1 MKISSVNSRV
11 ASINAPCRVQKA
23 QNTKSFSPKVL
34 SLSEYKAR
42 NLAFTG
48 TQRNKEQVIFIG
60 AESDPY
66 SKAGGVGTVM
76 KDYRSF
82 SSPENQVEI
91 IPYYGA
97 VNREITGV
105 TPLKDNNGN
114 FIMQTTKG
122 DIELELVS
130 SKFMQWGKEKST
142 PIMLF
147 KPKDDDKSLT
157 YFVFTDE
164 VSSMKKPYESTYVY
178 SSGGKQANNGWK
190 GDPYAKFSKAAV
202 EFMDDVIKDKAET
215 SKDFNPATVV
225 CSDSQT
231 AYVIEYMAHKT
242 TNTAEKSKYEGINPT
257 YIGHNLGP
265 GYCGETSMQNMFV
278 NLGATPEQISKI
290 EHDPVY
296 KDKIKG
302 DNYFKPFVQKALDE
316 TGCPSAVQIPLYWA
330 DKGYVKSF
338 SVVSEDYADSIANN
352 PQAAHNIHKSASK
365 LYNNGVFNG
374 IMNPLNDPAVDPTK
388 KLMNQRYNEDCVDT
402 DGKVYPKFDVY
413 PENPTYDD
421 IQKIKNSNKLKL
433 LERLSAKDTTIIT
446 GNPNRTAKINP
457 ENPSSDV
464 IKPEL
469 IKMIKEGKGSE
480 VPVFVSWGR
489 TDTQKGHD
497 ITLNAFEKFAKTK
510 EGKNA
515 ILILGAGLGK
525 GKESE
530 IVSEKVKSMLNDP
543 ELKGRVVHIEG
554 WAPAYALAS
563 AGDAAVF
570 SSRFEPCGLTDLE
583 AMKYYCT
590 PIVTNTQGF
599 KQKNF
604 DPRNKKEAAKA
615 TSYKTTHEYNLLKN
629 DIMLI
634 LSAYVK
640 DNYRSKLKVMK
651 EFPTFYKTD
660 ENGKKVYDDTLF
672 KNFAEKSHEDMSKRK
687 NELSQYLNDGESLPK
702 DWCDW
707 DNLSKDFNFKFG
719 GYARELK
726 DGILVSEM
734 ADAMKACVTAS
745 ASTKEK
751 IANNLKNLKT
761 GWKNNEGL
769 HPDNKSSYALYKER
783 HLDSDGIEPDKADLI
798 AVDDATI
805 DKNIDEVQKS
815 DLSTRVNTYSTT
827 ALAAIAGFVLSKVG
841 SKRIIAESEEK
852 LKALEDKCKF
862 LQSEIKNIRKA
873 NKRNL
878 IIVGAAA
885 AVAGGALTFLIT
897 KFINKK
903 KSESEE
909 LNNPTPEQ
917 NIDNKVKTTQE
928 QPDNSVSAEQA
939 PALNFA
945 PNMNTFLDNTKKTA

>member
-11 ASINAPCRVQKA
+11 VSLNAPCRVQKA
-23 QNTKSFSPKVL
+23 QNSKSFSPKVL

-48 TQRNKEQVIFIG
+48 AQRNKEQVIFIG

-97 VNREITGV
+97 NNSEATGV
-105 TPLKDNNGN
+105 VPLKDEKGN
-114 FIMQTTKG
+114 FIMHTTRG

-130 SKFMQWGKEKST
+130 SKFMQWGKENSS

-147 KPKDDDKSLT
+147 KPKNDDKSLT
-157 YFVFTDE
+157 YFVFTDQ

-202 EFMDDVIKDKAET
+202 EFMDDIVKDKAKT

-231 AYVIEYMAHKT
+231 AYVIEYMAHKA
-242 TNTAEKSKYEGINPT
+242 TNPSEKSKFEGINPT

-296 KDKIKG
+296 EDKIKG
-302 DNYFKPFVQKALDE
+302 DNYFRPYVEKALDE

-352 PQAAHNIHKSASK
+352 PQAAHNIYNSAK
-365 LYNNGVFNG
+365 ELYKNGVFNG

-388 KLMNQRYNEDCVDT
+388 ELMNQRYNEDCVDT

-413 PENPTYDD
+413 PENPTYED
-421 IQKIKNSNKLKL
+421 IQKVKNSNKLKL

-446 GNPNRTAKINP
+446 GNPKRTAKINP

-497 ITLNAFEKFAKTK
+497 ITLNAFEKFAKTE

-515 ILILGAGLGK
+515 ILILGAGLDK
-525 GKESE
+525 GRESA
-530 IVSEKVKSMLNDP
+530 IVSQKVESMLDDP
-543 ELKGRVVHIEG
+543 DLKGRIVHIEG

-563 AGDAAVF
+563 AGDAAIF

-583 AMKYYCT
+583 AMKYYCS

-604 DPRNKKEAAKA
+604 DPRNEKEAAKA
-615 TSYKTTHEYNLLKN
+615 TSYKTKHEYNLLK
-629 DIMLI
+629 DCVALI

-660 ENGKKVYDDTLF
+660 ENGKKVYDDSLF
-672 KNFAEKSHEDMSKRK
+672 KDFAQKAHDTMAARK
-687 NELSQYLNDGESLPK
+687 KELTENLKEGESLSK

-719 GYARELK
+719 GFARELK
-726 DGILVSEM
+726 DGILISEM
-734 ADAMKACVTAS
+734 ADAMKACVTADNT
-745 ASTKEK
+745 TKEK
-751 IANNLKNLKT
+751 ITDNLKNLKT
-761 GWKNNEGL
+761 GWKNNENL
-769 HPDNKSSYALYKER
+769 NPDNKSSYALYKER
-783 HLDSDGIEPDKADLI
+783 HLYSDGAEPDKGNLLS
-798 AVDDATI
+798 VDDATI
-805 DKNIDEVQKS
+805 DKNIEDGQKN
-815 DLSTRVNTYSTT
+815 DLLKRVSTYSAS
-827 ALAAIAGFVLSKVG
+827 ALAAIAGFVVSKVG
-841 SKRIIAESEEK
+841 SKRAIEEGEK
-852 LKALEDKCKF
+852 KIKMLEDKCKF
-862 LQSEIKNIRKA
+862 LESEINNIKKT

-878 IIVGAAA
+878 VIVGAVA
-885 AVAGGALTFLIT
+885 AVAGAALTFLVT

-917 NIDNKVKTTQE
+917 NVDNKVETPNVQVNNTAPAAQT
-928 QPDNSVSAEQA
+928 SVSAFGLDMKA
-939 PALNFA
+939 
-945 PNMNTFLDNTKKTA
+945 FLDNTKISA